1 MNNSLKQLMKVWLL
15 VAFFGLGFTG
25 SALAATS
32 HAVTASV
39 TMETSLG
46 TIDIEL
52 YGGAA
57 PITVANFLEHV
68 AGGYFDGAE
77 FYRVV
82 TFANDN
88 GSPKIEVIQGGLNE
102 RISPLPAI
110 AHETTQQTGVTHLDG
125 VLSMARGEV
134 GTASSE
140 FFICIGDQPGLDFG
154 QPRNA
159 DGQGFAAFGAV
170 VSGMEVVRGINSVR
184 SDEVSGEGY
193 TAGQVLLKPV
203 KIIRARTN

>member
-1 MNNSLKQLMKVWLL
+1 
-15 VAFFGLGFTG
+15 
-25 SALAATS
+25 
-32 HAVTASV
+32 
-39 TMETSLG
+39 METSLG

-52 YGGAA
+52 YGSAA

-68 AGGYFDGAE
+68 TGGYFDGAE

-88 GSPKIEVIQGGLNE
+88 GSPKIEIIQGGLNE
-102 RISPLPAI
+102 RISALSAI
-110 AHETTQQTGVTHLDG
+110 AYETTQQTGVTHLDG

-134 GTASSE
+134 CTASSE
-140 FFICIGDQPGLDFG
+140 FFIRIGDQLGLGYG

-170 VSGMEVVRGINSVR
+170 VSGMEVVRGINSVG
-184 SDEVSGEGY
+184 SDEVGGEGY
-193 TAGQVLLKPV
+193 IAGQVLLKPV
-203 KIIRARTN
+203 KNISARTN